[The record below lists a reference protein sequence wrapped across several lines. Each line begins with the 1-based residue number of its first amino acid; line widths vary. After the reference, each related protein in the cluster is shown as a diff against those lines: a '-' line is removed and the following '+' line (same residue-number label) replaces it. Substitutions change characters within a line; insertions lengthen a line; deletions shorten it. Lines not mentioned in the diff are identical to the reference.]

1 MIAPKVE
8 QQTAREERE
17 AYELVEIRDRATCVR
32 CGSHEWIT
40 RDHRRNRSQG
50 GRTVVENLQLLCGS
64 GTTGCHGWATTH
76 PKEAVEQGFAVPGW
90 AEPGEWPARRMFL
103 TDNGARILGWCF
115 YLPNGRVQEISAETA
130 DRRMAG
136 GA

>member
-17 AYELVEIRDRATCVR
+17 AYELATLRDRETCVM
-32 CGSHEWIT
+32 CGSYEMT
-40 RDHRRNRSQG
+40 QRDHRRNRSQG
-50 GRTVVENLQLLCGS
+50 GLTVVENLQVLCH
-64 GTTGCHGWATTH
+64 THHLWKTDH
-76 PKEAVEQGFAVPGW
+76 PKEAVAEGWACPGW
-90 AEPGEWPARRMFL
+90 AEPAEWPARRMFL

-130 DRRMAG
+130 ARRMAG